1 LKFFETNLKGS
12 YIIELEKLEDERGF
26 FTRIWDEEIFQNK
39 ELNSKLVQISF
50 SFNKKKGTLRG
61 MHFQEKPFEET
72 KIVRCVKGKIF
83 DVIIDLRSNS
93 KTYKKWISIEL
104 NSNDLKMIYI
114 PEGFAHGFQTLEDN
128 TEVMYQMS
136 NWFSPEHAKGIRWN
150 DQEFDIKWPINEPII
165 SKKDQLHELQNTRR
179 E

>member
-1 LKFFETNLKGS
+1 MKFFETELKGS

-26 FTRIWDEEIFQNK
+26 FTRVWDERIFQNK
-39 ELNSKLVQISF
+39 KLNSKLVQISF
-50 SFNKKKGTLRG
+50 SFNDKKGTIRG

-72 KIVRCVKGKIF
+72 KIVRCIKGKIF

-104 NSNDLKMIYI
+104 NSSDLKMIYI

-136 NWFSPEHAKGIRWN
+136 NWFSPEHAKGIRW
-150 DQEFDIKWPINEPII
+150 DDETFQIKWPLELSII
-165 SKKDQLHELQNTRR
+165 SEKDLSNPTFQKN
-179 E
+179 

>member
-1 LKFFETNLKGS
+1 MKFVETSLKGS

-26 FTRIWDEEIFQNK
+26 FTRMWDEEIFQNK
-39 ELNSKLVQISF
+39 ELNSRLVQISL
-50 SFNKKKGTLRG
+50 SSNKKKGTLRG

-93 KTYKKWISIEL
+93 KTYKKWISVEL

-150 DQEFDIKWPINEPII
+150 DQEFNIKWPINEPII
-165 SKKDQLHELQNTRR
+165 SKKDQSHELQNTRR

>member
-1 LKFFETNLKGS
+1 MKFFETNLKGS

-72 KIVRCVKGKIF
+72 KTVRCIKGKIF